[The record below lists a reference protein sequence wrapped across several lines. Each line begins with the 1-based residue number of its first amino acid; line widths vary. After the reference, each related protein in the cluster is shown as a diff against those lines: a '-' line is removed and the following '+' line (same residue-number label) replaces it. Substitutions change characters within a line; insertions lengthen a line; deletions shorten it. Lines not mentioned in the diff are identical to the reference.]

1 LEFVVKKKMKSKTVD
16 LKYFVIPFLLITI
29 AFSYIV
35 YGTIISW
42 IKNNYDYIK
51 SDALNVARVYSQNLN
66 KSTKAKELLYNLI
79 DERLETAGSALG
91 QRNEA
96 HSNELLR
103 ILAEELNVDVIY
115 SYDRNGVVQFA
126 NTDEYIGWKAE
137 EGHPVYD
144 FMASGESF
152 RVEEVRKDS
161 ESERKYKYSYT
172 RLSDGRFFQVGVSA
186 ENIEVFLNDFEMKQL
201 LSDIGKSYTVDFA
214 HFISLDHMIVESTH
228 EEFKGQFINDPEITH
243 AMYLNQEVDK
253 ISRVM
258 NENAYQ
264 VYVPV
269 YVDTVKIGT
278 LSIGQ
283 NVTGF
288 FDAAFNII
296 GSGFLVLLSIVVV
309 MGILIVIT
317 YNKTTKHM
325 KLAYF
330 DPLTK
335 LPNDAYMKE
344 FLSGKIR
351 QKKISNKAIFL
362 INMRNFR
369 TINIAL
375 GFEVGDLII
384 KEISQRLEKA
394 LGKEGILFRF
404 SGDRFLFYVEGY
416 KDARDLE
423 KMSKII
429 ASVFDKPFEYLRKNK
444 QIRPEIGIVEISDR
458 YKNVDDLMKDAS
470 ITITYL
476 ANGVSEHMI
485 FNAEMRNKVDRE
497 EVIELELVRSYKN
510 INDEIIHLEYQ
521 PKINARTNQ
530 IVGFEALAR
539 MNSKKL
545 GFVSPV
551 EFIDIAEKKQL
562 ILPLGTMILEK
573 ACIFTRKLVSM
584 GYKDIRMA
592 VNVSGI
598 QLLMDDFVDTV
609 SDIVYRTGIETR
621 NLELEITE
629 SIMLENYEMINGVLL
644 KLRNMGIEISMDDF
658 GTGFSSLASIGELNI
673 DIVKIDRHFI
683 MKIIKGTEKNLIT
696 NDIISMAHK
705 LGLQVIAEGVESGIQ
720 REYLMKHGCDIMQG
734 YYYSRPLNEEKAIS
748 MLRATT

>member
-1 LEFVVKKKMKSKTVD
+1 
-16 LKYFVIPFLLITI
+16 
-29 AFSYIV
+29 
-35 YGTIISW
+35 
-42 IKNNYDYIK
+42 
-51 SDALNVARVYSQNLN
+51 
-66 KSTKAKELLYNLI
+66 
-79 DERLETAGSALG
+79 
-91 QRNEA
+91 
-96 HSNELLR
+96 
-103 ILAEELNVDVIY
+103 
-115 SYDRNGVVQFA
+115 
-126 NTDEYIGWKAE
+126 
-137 EGHPVYD
+137 
-144 FMASGESF
+144 
-152 RVEEVRKDS
+152 
-161 ESERKYKYSYT
+161 
-172 RLSDGRFFQVGVSA
+172 
-186 ENIEVFLNDFEMKQL
+186 
-201 LSDIGKSYTVDFA
+201 
-214 HFISLDHMIVESTH
+214 
-228 EEFKGQFINDPEITH
+228 
-243 AMYLNQEVDK
+243 
-253 ISRVM
+253 
-258 NENAYQ
+258 
-264 VYVPV
+264 
-269 YVDTVKIGT
+269 
-278 LSIGQ
+278 
-283 NVTGF
+283 
-288 FDAAFNII
+288 
-296 GSGFLVLLSIVVV
+296 
-309 MGILIVIT
+309 
-317 YNKTTKHM
+317 M

-335 LPNDAYMKE
+335 LPNDVYMKE
-344 FLSGKIR
+344 FLTGKIG

-394 LGKEGILFRF
+394 LEKKGILFRF

-416 KDARDLE
+416 KDAQDLE
-423 KMSKII
+423 KISRII
-429 ASVFDKPFEYLRKNK
+429 TQVFEKPFEYLRKNK

-458 YKNVDDLMKDAS
+458 YRNVDDLMKDAS

-476 ANGVSEHMI
+476 ADGVSDHMI

-510 INDEIIHLEYQ
+510 MNDDIIHLEYQ
-521 PKINARTNQ
+521 PKINAKTNQ

-584 GYKDIRMA
+584 GYRDIRMA

-609 SDIVYRTGIETR
+609 SDIVARTGIETK

-629 SIMLENYEMINGVLL
+629 SVMLENYAMINDVLQ
-644 KLRNMGIEISMDDF
+644 KLRNMGIEVSMDDF

-720 REYLMKHGCDIMQG
+720 REYLMRNGCEIMQG
-734 YYYSRPLNEEKAIS
+734 YYFSRPLNEEKAIT
-748 MLRATT
+748 MLRATS

>member
-1 LEFVVKKKMKSKTVD
+1 MKKRVKSKTVEI
-16 LKYFVIPFLLITI
+16 KYFVIPFLIITMT
-29 AFSYIV
+29 FSYLV
-35 YGTIISW
+35 YGTISSW

-51 SDALNVARVYSQNLN
+51 SDAVNVARAYSQSLN
-66 KSTKAKELLYNLI
+66 KSTKAKDLLYNLI
-79 DERLETAGSALG
+79 DERLKTAGSALM

-96 HSNELLR
+96 HSNELLKT
-103 ILAEELNVDVIY
+103 LAEELNVDVIY
-115 SYDRNGVVQFA
+115 SYDRNGVIRYA
-126 NTDEYIGWKAE
+126 NSDEYIGWKAE
-137 EGHPVYD
+137 EGHPVHD
-144 FMASGESF
+144 FITSGERF
-152 RVEEVRKDS
+152 HVEAVRKDS
-161 ESERKYKYSYT
+161 ESDEKYKYSYT
-172 RLSDGRFFQVGVSA
+172 RLNDGRFFQLGVSA
-186 ENIEVFLNDFEMKQL
+186 ENIEGFLSDFEMKQL
-201 LSDIGKSYTVDFA
+201 LADISKSYTVDFA
-214 HFISLDHMIVESTH
+214 HFIGLDHIIMESTH
-228 EEFKGQFINDPEITH
+228 EEFIGQGISDPEIIQ
-243 AMYLNQEVDK
+243 AMQLNQEADRM
-253 ISRVM
+253 SDVM
-258 NENAYQ
+258 NQKTYQ

-269 YVDTVKIGT
+269 YVDSVKIGT
-278 LSIGQ
+278 LAVGQ
-283 NVTGF
+283 NVSGF
-288 FDAAFNII
+288 IDTAFSVI
-296 GSGFLVLLSIVVV
+296 GSGFLVLLSILIV

-317 YNKTTKHM
+317 YNKTNKHM

-335 LPNDAYMKE
+335 LPNDVYMKE
-344 FLSGKIR
+344 FLAGKIS

-362 INMRNFR
+362 INMKNFK

-384 KEISQRLEKA
+384 KEISERLEKA
-394 LGKEGILFRF
+394 LDKKGILFRF

-416 KDARDLE
+416 KDAQDLE
-423 KMSKII
+423 KVSKII
-429 ASVFDKPFEYLRKNK
+429 TSVFDRPFEYLRKNK
-444 QIRPEIGIVEISDR
+444 QIKPEIGIVEISDR
-458 YKNVDDLMKDAS
+458 YRNVDDLMKDAS

-476 ANGVSEHMI
+476 ANGVSDHMI

-510 INDEIIHLEYQ
+510 ISDEIIHLEYQ
-521 PKINARTNQ
+521 PKINAKTNQ
-530 IVGFEALAR
+530 IIGFEALAR

-573 ACIFTRKLVSM
+573 ACIFTRKLVGM

-609 SDIVYRTGIETR
+609 SDIIDRTGIETK

-629 SIMLENYEMINGVLL
+629 SVMLENYAMINDALQ
-644 KLRNMGIEISMDDF
+644 KLRNMGIEVSMDDF

-720 REYLMKHGCDIMQG
+720 REYLMRNGCDIMQG
-734 YYYSRPLNEEKAIS
+734 YYFSRPLNEEKAIA
-748 MLRATT
+748 MLRATI

>member
-1 LEFVVKKKMKSKTVD
+1 MKKRMKSKTVD
-16 LKYFVIPFLLITI
+16 LKYFVIPFLVITI
-29 AFSYIV
+29 AFTYIV

-96 HSNELLR
+96 HSNELLS

-126 NTDEYIGWKAE
+126 SSGEFIGWKAE
-137 EGHPVYD
+137 EGHPVYN
-144 FMASGESF
+144 FMASGQSF
-152 RVEEVRKDS
+152 HVEEVRMDT
-161 ESERKYKYSYT
+161 ESELNYKFSYT

-186 ENIEVFLNDFEMKQL
+186 ENIEVFLKDFEMKQL
-201 LSDIGKSYTVDFA
+201 LSEIGKSYSVDFA
-214 HFISLDHMIVESTH
+214 HFINLDHMIVESTH
-228 EEFKGQFINDPEITH
+228 EEFIGQIINDPEITH
-243 AMYLNQEVDK
+243 SMYLNQEVDK
-253 ISRVM
+253 ISKVM

-264 VYVPV
+264 FFVPV
-269 YVDTVKIGT
+269 YVDSLKIGT
-278 LSIGQ
+278 LSICQ
-283 NVTGF
+283 NVTCF

-309 MGILIVIT
+309 MGILIVIS

-335 LPNDAYMKE
+335 LPNDVYMKE

-394 LGKEGILFRF
+394 LDKEGILFRF

-416 KDARDLE
+416 KDAEDLE
-423 KMSKII
+423 KMSKIM
-429 ASVFDKPFEYLRKNK
+429 ASVFEKPFEYLRKNK

-470 ITITYL
+470 ITLTYL
-476 ANGVSEHMI
+476 ANGVMDHMI

-510 INDEIIHLEYQ
+510 ISDEIIHLEYQ

-573 ACIFTRKLVSM
+573 ACIFTRKLVSL
-584 GYKDIRMA
+584 GYKDIRIA

-629 SIMLENYEMINGVLL
+629 SIMLENYEMINDVLL

-748 MLRATT
+748 MLRAMV

>member
-1 LEFVVKKKMKSKTVD
+1 MKKRMKSKTVD
-16 LKYFVIPFLLITI
+16 LKYFVIPFLLIAI
-29 AFSYIV
+29 AFSYII

-42 IKNNYDYIK
+42 IKNNYDNIK

-66 KSTKAKELLYNLI
+66 KSTKAKDLLYNLI

-126 NTDEYIGWKAE
+126 STDEYIGWKAA

-228 EEFKGQFINDPEITH
+228 EEFKGQYINDPEITH

-269 YVDTVKIGT
+269 YVDSKKIGT

-288 FDAAFNII
+288 FDATFNII
-296 GSGFLVLLSIVVV
+296 GSGFLVLLSIVAV

-335 LPNDAYMKE
+335 LPNDIYMKE

-416 KDARDLE
+416 KDAQDLE
-423 KMSKII
+423 KMSKIMV
-429 ASVFDKPFEYLRKNK
+429 SVFDKPFEYLRKNK

-476 ANGVSEHMI
+476 ANGVSDHMI

-510 INDEIIHLEYQ
+510 ISDEIIHLEYQ

-609 SDIVYRTGIETR
+609 SDIVYRTGIETK

-629 SIMLENYEMINGVLL
+629 SIMLENYEMINDVLL

>member
-1 LEFVVKKKMKSKTVD
+1 MKKRMKSKTVD
-16 LKYFVIPFLLITI
+16 LKYFVIPFLVITI
-29 AFSYIV
+29 AFTYIV

-96 HSNELLR
+96 HSNELLS

-126 NTDEYIGWKAE
+126 SSGEFIGWKAE
-137 EGHPVYD
+137 EGHPVYN
-144 FMASGESF
+144 FMASGQSF
-152 RVEEVRKDS
+152 HVEEVRMDT
-161 ESERKYKYSYT
+161 ESELNYKFSYT

-186 ENIEVFLNDFEMKQL
+186 ENIEVFLKDFEMKQL
-201 LSDIGKSYTVDFA
+201 LSEIGKSYSVDFA
-214 HFISLDHMIVESTH
+214 HFINLDHMIVESTH
-228 EEFKGQFINDPEITH
+228 EEFIGQIINDPEITH
-243 AMYLNQEVDK
+243 SMYLNQEVDK
-253 ISRVM
+253 ISKVM

-264 VYVPV
+264 FFVPV
-269 YVDTVKIGT
+269 YVDSLKIGT

-309 MGILIVIT
+309 MGILIVIS

-335 LPNDAYMKE
+335 LPNDVYMKE

-394 LGKEGILFRF
+394 LDKEGILFRF

-416 KDARDLE
+416 KDAEDLE
-423 KMSKII
+423 KMSKIM
-429 ASVFDKPFEYLRKNK
+429 ASVFEKPFEYLRKNK

-470 ITITYL
+470 ITLTYL
-476 ANGVSEHMI
+476 ANGVMDHMI

-510 INDEIIHLEYQ
+510 ISDEIIHLEYQ

-573 ACIFTRKLVSM
+573 ACIFTRKLVSL
-584 GYKDIRMA
+584 GYKDIRIA

-629 SIMLENYEMINGVLL
+629 SIMLENYEMINDVLL

-705 LGLQVIAEGVESGIQ
+705 LGLQDIAEGVESGIQ

-748 MLRATT
+748 MLRAMV

>member
-1 LEFVVKKKMKSKTVD
+1 MKKKMKSKTVD

-42 IKNNYDYIK
+42 IRNNYDYIK

-79 DERLETAGSALG
+79 DENLETAGSALG
-91 QRNEA
+91 QRNEP
-96 HSNELLR
+96 HSNELLK

-115 SYDRNGVVQFA
+115 SYDRTGVVRFA
-126 NTDEYIGWKAE
+126 NTEEYIGWKAE
-137 EGHPVYD
+137 KGHPVYD

-172 RLSDGRFFQVGVSA
+172 RLGDGRFFQVGVSA

-228 EEFKGQFINDPEITH
+228 EEFKGQLINDPEITH

-258 NENAYQ
+258 DENAYQ

-269 YVDTVKIGT
+269 YVDSVKIGT

-288 FDAAFNII
+288 FDAAFKII
-296 GSGFLVLLSIVVV
+296 GSGFLVLLSIVIV

-335 LPNDAYMKE
+335 LPNDIYMKE

-351 QKKISNKAIFL
+351 QKKIANKAIFL

-394 LGKEGILFRF
+394 LDKEGILFRF

-416 KDARDLE
+416 KDAKDLE
-423 KMSKII
+423 KMSKIMV
-429 ASVFDKPFEYLRKNK
+429 SVFEKPFEYLRKNK

-476 ANGVSEHMI
+476 ANGVSDHMI

-510 INDEIIHLEYQ
+510 INDDIIHLEYQ

-573 ACIFTRKLVSM
+573 ACIFTRKLVSL

-598 QLLMDDFVDTV
+598 QLLMDDFVDIV
-609 SDIVYRTGIETR
+609 SDIVYRTGIETK

-629 SIMLENYEMINGVLL
+629 SIMLENYEMINDVLL

-748 MLRATT
+748 MLRATV

>member
-1 LEFVVKKKMKSKTVD
+1 MKKRMKSKTVD
-16 LKYFVIPFLLITI
+16 LKYFVIPFLVITI
-29 AFSYIV
+29 AFTYIV

-96 HSNELLR
+96 HSNELLS

-126 NTDEYIGWKAE
+126 SSGEFIGWKAE
-137 EGHPVYD
+137 EGHPVYN
-144 FMASGESF
+144 FMASGQSF
-152 RVEEVRKDS
+152 HVEEVRMDT
-161 ESERKYKYSYT
+161 ESELNYKFSYT

-186 ENIEVFLNDFEMKQL
+186 ENIEVFLKDFEMKQL

-214 HFISLDHMIVESTH
+214 HFINLDHMIVESTH
-228 EEFKGQFINDPEITH
+228 EEFKGQLINDPEITH
-243 AMYLNQEVDK
+243 SMYLNQEVDK
-253 ISRVM
+253 ISKVM

-264 VYVPV
+264 VFVPV
-269 YVDTVKIGT
+269 YVDSQKIGT

-309 MGILIVIT
+309 MGILIVIS

-335 LPNDAYMKE
+335 LPNDVYMKE

-394 LGKEGILFRF
+394 LDKEGILFRF

-416 KDARDLE
+416 KDAEDLE
-423 KMSKII
+423 KMSKIM
-429 ASVFDKPFEYLRKNK
+429 ASVFEKPFEYLRKNK

-470 ITITYL
+470 ITLTYL
-476 ANGVSEHMI
+476 ANGVMDHMI

-510 INDEIIHLEYQ
+510 ISDEIIHLEYQ

-584 GYKDIRMA
+584 GYKDIRIA

-609 SDIVYRTGIETR
+609 SDIVFRTGIETR

-629 SIMLENYEMINGVLL
+629 SIMLENYEMINDVLL

-748 MLRATT
+748 MLRAMV

>member
-1 LEFVVKKKMKSKTVD
+1 MKKRMKSKTVD
-16 LKYFVIPFLLITI
+16 LKYFVIPFLVITI
-29 AFSYIV
+29 AFTYIV

-96 HSNELLR
+96 HSNELLS

-126 NTDEYIGWKAE
+126 SSGEFIGWKAE
-137 EGHPVYD
+137 EGHPVYN
-144 FMASGESF
+144 FMASGQSF
-152 RVEEVRKDS
+152 HVEEVRMDT
-161 ESERKYKYSYT
+161 ESELNYKFSYT

-186 ENIEVFLNDFEMKQL
+186 ENIEVFLKDFEMKQL
-201 LSDIGKSYTVDFA
+201 LSEIGKSYSVDFA
-214 HFISLDHMIVESTH
+214 HFINLDHMIVESTH
-228 EEFKGQFINDPEITH
+228 EEFIGQIINDPEITH
-243 AMYLNQEVDK
+243 SMYLNQEVDK
-253 ISRVM
+253 ISKVM

-264 VYVPV
+264 FFVPV
-269 YVDTVKIGT
+269 YVDSLKIGT

-309 MGILIVIT
+309 MGILIVIS

-335 LPNDAYMKE
+335 LPNDVYMKE

-394 LGKEGILFRF
+394 LDKEGILFRF

-416 KDARDLE
+416 KDASDLE
-423 KMSKII
+423 KMSKIM
-429 ASVFDKPFEYLRKNK
+429 ASVFEKPFEYLRKNK

-470 ITITYL
+470 ITLTYL
-476 ANGVSEHMI
+476 ANGVMDHMI

-510 INDEIIHLEYQ
+510 ISDEIIHLEYQ

-573 ACIFTRKLVSM
+573 ACIFTRKLVSL
-584 GYKDIRMA
+584 GYKDIRIA

-629 SIMLENYEMINGVLL
+629 SIMLENYEMINDVLL

-748 MLRATT
+748 MLRAMV

>member
-1 LEFVVKKKMKSKTVD
+1 MKKRMKSKTVD

-29 AFSYIV
+29 AFTYIV

-51 SDALNVARVYSQNLN
+51 SDAINVARVYSQNLN

-126 NTDEYIGWKAE
+126 SSGEFIGWKAE
-137 EGHPVYD
+137 EGHPVYN
-144 FMASGESF
+144 FMASGQSF
-152 RVEEVRKDS
+152 HVEEVRMDT
-161 ESERKYKYSYT
+161 ESELNYKFSYT

-186 ENIEVFLNDFEMKQL
+186 ENIEVFLKDFEMKQL
-201 LSDIGKSYTVDFA
+201 LSEIGKSYSVDFA
-214 HFISLDHMIVESTH
+214 HFINLDHMIVESTH
-228 EEFKGQFINDPEITH
+228 EEFIGQLINDPEITH
-243 AMYLNQEVDK
+243 SMYLNQEVDK
-253 ISRVM
+253 ISKVM

-264 VYVPV
+264 VFVPV
-269 YVDTVKIGT
+269 YVDSLKIGT

-309 MGILIVIT
+309 MGILIVIS

-335 LPNDAYMKE
+335 LPNDVYMKE

-394 LGKEGILFRF
+394 LDKEGILFRF

-416 KDARDLE
+416 KDAEDLE
-423 KMSKII
+423 KMSKIM
-429 ASVFDKPFEYLRKNK
+429 ASVFEKPFEYLRKNK

-470 ITITYL
+470 ITLTYL
-476 ANGVSEHMI
+476 ANGVIDHMI

-510 INDEIIHLEYQ
+510 ISDEIIHLEYQ

-573 ACIFTRKLVSM
+573 ACIFTRKLVSL
-584 GYKDIRMA
+584 GYKDIRIA

-609 SDIVYRTGIETR
+609 SDIIYRTGIETR

-629 SIMLENYEMINGVLL
+629 SIMLENYEMINDVLL

-748 MLRATT
+748 MLRAMV

>member
-1 LEFVVKKKMKSKTVD
+1 MKKRMKSKTVD
-16 LKYFVIPFLLITI
+16 LKHFVIPFLLITI
-29 AFSYIV
+29 AFSYII

-66 KSTKAKELLYNLI
+66 KSTKAKDLLYNLI
-79 DERLETAGSALG
+79 DERLKTAGSALG

-96 HSNELLR
+96 HSNELLKV
-103 ILAEELNVDVIY
+103 LAEELNVDVIY
-115 SYDRNGVVQFA
+115 SYDRNGVVRFS

-137 EGHPVYD
+137 EGHPVYN

-161 ESERKYKYSYT
+161 ESESKYKYSYT

-269 YVDTVKIGT
+269 YVDSNKIGT

-288 FDAAFNII
+288 FDAAFSMI

-335 LPNDAYMKE
+335 LPNDIYMKE

-416 KDARDLE
+416 KDAQDLE
-423 KMSKII
+423 KMSKIMV
-429 ASVFDKPFEYLRKNK
+429 SVFDKPFEYLRKNK

-476 ANGVSEHMI
+476 ANGVSDHMI

-510 INDEIIHLEYQ
+510 ISDEIIHLEYQ

-629 SIMLENYEMINGVLL
+629 SIMLENYEMINDVLL

-696 NDIISMAHK
+696 NDIISMVHK

>member
-1 LEFVVKKKMKSKTVD
+1 MEFVVKKSMKSKSVD

-29 AFSYIV
+29 SFSYLI
-35 YGTIISW
+35 YGTITSW
-42 IKNNYDYIK
+42 IRNNYDYIK
-51 SDALNVARVYSQNLN
+51 SDAINVARVYSQNLN
-66 KSTKAKELLYNLI
+66 KSTKAKELLYSLI
-79 DERLETAGSALG
+79 DERLETASSALS
-91 QRNEA
+91 QRTGV
-96 HSNELLR
+96 HSNELMAT
-103 ILAEELNVDVIY
+103 LAEDLNVDVIY
-115 SYDRNGVVQFA
+115 SYDRNGMIRFSSSE
-126 NTDEYIGWKAE
+126 EYIGWKAP
-137 EGHPVYD
+137 EGHPVFE
-144 FMASGESF
+144 FMRSGTNF
-152 RVEEVRKDS
+152 HVEEVRKDS
-161 ESERKYKYSYT
+161 ESDRKYKYSYT

-186 ENIEVFLNDFEMKQL
+186 ESIEGFLNDFEMKQL
-201 LSDIGKSYTVDFA
+201 LSDIGKSYTVDFS
-214 HFISLDHMIVESTH
+214 HFIGLDHKILESTH
-228 EEFKGQFINDPEITH
+228 QEFIGQIITDPEITL
-243 AMYLNQEVDK
+243 AMDLNQEVDK
-253 ISRVM
+253 ISDVM
-258 NENAYQ
+258 NQNAYQ

-269 YVDTVKIGT
+269 YVDSVKIGT
-278 LSIGQ
+278 LAVGQ
-283 NVTGF
+283 NVSGF
-288 FDAAFNII
+288 FDAAFHII

-317 YNKTTKHM
+317 YNKTNKHM

-335 LPNDAYMKE
+335 LPNDVYMKE
-344 FLSGKIR
+344 FLAGKIG

-394 LGKEGILFRF
+394 LEKKGILFRF

-416 KDARDLE
+416 KDAQDLE
-423 KMSKII
+423 KISRII
-429 ASVFDKPFEYLRKNK
+429 AQVFEKPFEYLRKNK

-458 YKNVDDLMKDAS
+458 YRNVDDLMKDAS

-476 ANGVSEHMI
+476 ADGVSDHMI

-510 INDEIIHLEYQ
+510 MNDDIIHLEYQ
-521 PKINARTNQ
+521 PKINAKTNQ

-584 GYKDIRMA
+584 GYRDIRMA

-609 SDIVYRTGIETR
+609 SDIVARTGIETK

-629 SIMLENYEMINGVLL
+629 SVMLENYAMINDVLQ
-644 KLRNMGIEISMDDF
+644 KLRNMGIEVSMDDF

-720 REYLMKHGCDIMQG
+720 REYLMRNGCEIMQG
-734 YYYSRPLNEEKAIS
+734 YYFSRPLNEEKAIT
-748 MLRATT
+748 MLRATS

>member
-1 LEFVVKKKMKSKTVD
+1 MKKRMKSKSVD

-29 AFSYIV
+29 TFSYLI
-35 YGTIISW
+35 YGTITSW
-42 IKNNYDYIK
+42 IRNNYDYIK
-51 SDALNVARVYSQNLN
+51 SDAINVARVYSQNLN
-66 KSTKAKELLYNLI
+66 KSTKAKDLLYDLI
-79 DERLETAGSALG
+79 DDRLKTASSALS
-91 QRNEA
+91 QRNGA
-96 HSNELLR
+96 HSNALMAS
-103 ILAEELNVDVIY
+103 LAEDLNVDVIY
-115 SYDRNGVVQFA
+115 SYDRNGVIRFA
-126 NTDEYIGWKAE
+126 NSEEYIGWKAE
-137 EGHPVYD
+137 EGHPVHD
-144 FMASGESF
+144 FMNSGKTF
-152 RVEEVRKDS
+152 HVEEVRKDS
-161 ESERKYKYSYT
+161 ESDRKYKYSYT

-186 ENIEVFLNDFEMKQL
+186 ESIEGFLNDFEMKQL
-201 LSDIGKSYTVDFA
+201 LSEIGKSYTVDFS
-214 HFISLDHMIVESTH
+214 HFIGLDHRILESTH
-228 EEFKGQFINDPEITH
+228 EEFIGNAVNDKEIIQ
-243 AMYLNQEVDK
+243 AMERNLEVDK
-253 ISRVM
+253 ISEVM
-258 NENAYQ
+258 SQNAYQ

-269 YVDTVKIGT
+269 YVDSVKIGT
-278 LSIGQ
+278 LVVGQ
-283 NVTGF
+283 YVTGF
-288 FDAAFNII
+288 FDAAFKII
-296 GSGFLVLLSIVVV
+296 GSGFLVLLSIIVV

-317 YNKTTKHM
+317 YNKTNKHM

-344 FLSGKIR
+344 FLAGKIS

-394 LGKEGILFRF
+394 LEKKGILFRF

-416 KDARDLE
+416 RDAQDLE
-423 KMSKII
+423 KISRII
-429 ASVFDKPFEYLRKNK
+429 AQVFDKPFEYLRKNK

-458 YKNVDDLMKDAS
+458 YRNVDDLMKDAS

-476 ANGVSEHMI
+476 ADGVSDHMI

-510 INDEIIHLEYQ
+510 INDDIIHLEYQ
-521 PKINARTNQ
+521 PKINAKTNQ

-584 GYKDIRMA
+584 GHRDIRMA

-609 SDIVYRTGIETR
+609 SDIVSRTGIETK

-629 SIMLENYEMINGVLL
+629 SIMLENYAMINDVLQ
-644 KLRNMGIEISMDDF
+644 KLRNMGIEVSMDDF

-683 MKIIKGTEKNLIT
+683 TKIIKGTEKNLIT

-720 REYLMKHGCDIMQG
+720 REYLMRNGCEIMQG
-734 YYYSRPLNEEKAIS
+734 YYFSRPLNEEKAIA
-748 MLRATT
+748 MLRATS